1 MANRNGYNPKELGEI
16 TMQFR
21 KTLYSTFIL
30 SVVACIGAFVGTSF
44 AQNNAANGGTLRGTI
59 TDTTAALNPIE
70 GVDVQI
76 YDQNGVHDFKVKTD
90 ANGEYKCSGIPAG
103 RYLIH
108 IFKRGY
114 GNRQRKPV
122 TIVDGGDH
130 FVPLRMAKKDNV
142 EDRWSVGVIQHITK
156 NIGKRYNLEEP
167 VVEALHRSILEA
179 FNAVLEQ
186 NNQDVSEFAR
196 VGQDGS
202 IGLIEGMLS
211 HPDCKAAFARHL
223 TEKQLQD
230 YIAFTK
236 KLRHQDQQAV
246 ARYITAWIAQELTLT
261 VDQRKNLEQSL
272 LDATA
277 NEAFPISISLLEI
290 DILEAVHLVNDKLKI
305 SLDGLLTQTQYDI
318 LQGIAAKK
326 MGRGGKDGEIEFQ
339 LRELTEAKLAA
350 HTARLVAAH
359 TAQLGPLNKDASQ
372 HLSTAIK
379 GVVQQYIEA
388 QDTDPEATYR
398 KTAAKLT
405 QAVKAGEITQKQAD
419 ERLDALMK
427 ALWDENGAIRWN
439 ELDGDI
445 TRHPLFQQAIK
456 DVLSEEAFAQYTARQ
471 TERDNW
477 HQQALRDVAVAS
489 LGTQLLLDDTQRK
502 QLETTAAELTVDLLK
517 TDASQDMFYQ
527 LLQRT
532 NHEMLS
538 PWQQETL
545 TFMQAGF
552 ERQFRK

>member
-1 MANRNGYNPKELGEI
+1 MPRLIFVLIAVTCVGMFAGI
-16 TMQFR
+16 T
-21 KTLYSTFIL
+21 
-30 SVVACIGAFVGTSF
+30 F
-44 AQNNAANGGTLRGTI
+44 AQDEAANGGTLRGTI
-59 TDTTAALNPIE
+59 TDTTPALNPIE
-70 GVDVQI
+70 GVEVKI
-76 YDQNGVHDFKVKTD
+76 YDQNGVHDFTAKTD
-90 ANGEYKCSGIPAG
+90 TNGEYKRSGIPAG
-103 RYLIH
+103 RYLIS

-114 GNRQRKPV
+114 GNRLGKPV

-130 FVPLRMAKKDNV
+130 FVPLRMTKKDNA
-142 EDRWSVGVIQHITK
+142 EDRWRAGLLQHITQ

-167 VVEALHRSILEA
+167 VVETLHRSILEA

-186 NNQDVSEFAR
+186 NNQDVSKFA
-196 VGQDGS
+196 GTEQEGS
-202 IGLIEGMLS
+202 IGLIDGLLS

-230 YIAFTK
+230 YIDFTQ
-236 KLRHQDQQAV
+236 KLRHRDQQAV
-246 ARYITAWIAQELTLT
+246 ARYITAWFDQELNLT
-261 VDQRKNLEQSL
+261 ADQRKNLEQLL

-277 NEAFPISISLLEI
+277 NESFPISISLLEI
-290 DILEAVHLVNDKLKI
+290 DILEAVQLVNDKLKI
-305 SLDGLLTQTQYDI
+305 SLDGLLTQTQYHL

-326 MGRGGKDGEIEFQ
+326 MGRGNEVETEFQ
-339 LRELTEAKLAA
+339 LRSFAIAKLTA
-350 HTARLVAAH
+350 HTDL
-359 TAQLGPLNKDASQ
+359 LGPLNKDASQ

-398 KTAAKLT
+398 KTAAKLMR
-405 QAVKAGEITQKQAD
+405 AVETGEMTDKQVE
-419 ERLDALMK
+419 ERLDALK
-427 ALWDENGAIRWN
+427 QELWDEDGAIRWR
-439 ELDGDI
+439 ELNGDI
-445 TRHPLFQQAIK
+445 TRHPLFQKTIK
-456 DVLSEEAFAQYTARQ
+456 DVLSEDAFAQYTAHQ
-471 TERDNW
+471 AERENL

-489 LGTQLLLDDTQRK
+489 LGTQLILDDTQRK

-517 TDASQDMFYQ
+517 TDASRDMFYQ

-545 TFMQAGF
+545 TFMHTGF